1 MAKTRKQRKHKQNA
15 WGYHLI
21 IDAGKC
27 DPKAIR
33 SKAIIAKFAKDLVTS
48 IDMVA
53 FGPPRVVHFGS
64 GHTTGYTLIQL
75 IQTSCITAHFAE
87 DTNSIFFDCF
97 SCKTFD
103 PAIAKQVFQKYFGP
117 KTMKTKFFE
126 RQPWRY
132 PRNEFRTFYFII
144 FDKASYCITFDKAF
158 YCITFDKAFYFVTFD

>member
-1 MAKTRKQRKHKQNA
+1 MANKTRKQKKQPRP

-21 IDAGKC
+21 IDAANC
-27 DPKAIR
+27 DPEAIR
-33 SKAIIAKFAKDLVTS
+33 SKATITKFAKDLVKS
-48 IDMVA
+48 IQMVA
-53 FGPPRVVHFGS
+53 FGSPRVVHFGS

-103 PAIAKQVFQKYFGP
+103 SAIAKQVFQKYFAP

-126 RQPWRY
+126 RQP
-132 PRNEFRTFYFII
+132 
-144 FDKASYCITFDKAF
+144 
-158 YCITFDKAFYFVTFD
+158 

>member
-1 MAKTRKQRKHKQNA
+1 MVNKTRKQKKQPRP

-21 IDAGKC
+21 IDAANC
-27 DPKAIR
+27 NPEAIR
-33 SKAIIAKFAKDLVTS
+33 SKATITKFAKDLVKS
-48 IDMVA
+48 IQMVA
-53 FGPPRVVHFGS
+53 FGSPRVVHFGS

-103 PAIAKQVFQKYFGP
+103 PAIAKQVFQKYFAP

-126 RQPWRY
+126 RQP
-132 PRNEFRTFYFII
+132 
-144 FDKASYCITFDKAF
+144 
-158 YCITFDKAFYFVTFD
+158 

>member
-1 MAKTRKQRKHKQNA
+1 MANKTRKQKRQSKQLKP

-21 IDAGKC
+21 IDAANC
-27 DPKAIR
+27 DPEAIR
-33 SKAIIAKFAKDLVTS
+33 CKMTIAKFARDLVKS

-103 PAIAKQVFQKYFGP
+103 PTIAKQVFQKYFGP

-126 RQPWRY
+126 RQP
-132 PRNEFRTFYFII
+132 
-144 FDKASYCITFDKAF
+144 
-158 YCITFDKAFYFVTFD
+158 

>member
-1 MAKTRKQRKHKQNA
+1 MANKTRKQKKQSRP

-21 IDAGKC
+21 IDAANC
-27 DPKAIR
+27 DPEAIR
-33 SKAIIAKFAKDLVTS
+33 SKATITKFAKDLVKS
-48 IDMVA
+48 IQMVA
-53 FGPPRVVHFGS
+53 FGSPRVVHFGS

-103 PAIAKQVFQKYFGP
+103 PAIAKQVFQKYFAP

-126 RQPWRY
+126 RQP
-132 PRNEFRTFYFII
+132 
-144 FDKASYCITFDKAF
+144 
-158 YCITFDKAFYFVTFD
+158 

>member
-1 MAKTRKQRKHKQNA
+1 MANKTRKQKKTGKQSKS

-21 IDAGKC
+21 IDAGHC
-27 DPKAIR
+27 DPDAIR
-33 SKAIIAKFAKDLVTS
+33 SKATITKFAKDLVKS

-53 FGPPRVVHFGS
+53 FGPPRVIHFGS

-103 PAIAKQVFQKYFGP
+103 PTVAKQVFQKYFCP

-126 RQPWRY
+126 RQP
-132 PRNEFRTFYFII
+132 
-144 FDKASYCITFDKAF
+144 
-158 YCITFDKAFYFVTFD
+158 